1 MKIGQRKLKL
11 WADNEPY
18 PLISNFVRR
27 RTRRP
32 RVVSKKQA
40 KGNVHPYIFNV
51 NMDFLD

>member
-27 RTRRP
+27 RTRRLL
-32 RVVSKKQA
+32 KKQA
-40 KGNVHPYIFNV
+40 KVNVHPYIVNV